1 MSINFISMH
10 NNNNAKNES
19 TGSDI
24 KERLD
29 HAQNF
34 RRSIIID
41 FPASHSNYISV
52 GNRNK
57 D

>member
-1 MSINFISMH
+1 MSINFISIH
-10 NNNNAKNES
+10 NNNNAKNEG
-19 TGSDI
+19 TGSDK

-34 RRSIIID
+34 LRSIIID
-41 FPASHSNYISV
+41 SPASHSNYISV
-52 GNRNK
+52 GNRNR